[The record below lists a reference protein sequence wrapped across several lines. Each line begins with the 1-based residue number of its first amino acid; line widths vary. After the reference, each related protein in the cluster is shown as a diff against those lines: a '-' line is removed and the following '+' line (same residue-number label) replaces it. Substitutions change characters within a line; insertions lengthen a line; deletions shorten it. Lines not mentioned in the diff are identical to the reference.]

1 MSTST
6 SRSNPRAARRAF
18 DAAGLLGA
26 ALVLL
31 AGCTSVQAPAS
42 LSASVLTAEQL
53 LIVDCLMPGQVR
65 KLGAFATGVS
75 SRRPEKLPAY
85 ECEQAG
91 GEYAL
96 ASRDPKRALAIWLPF
111 AQEGDA
117 RAQTQVGELYE
128 RGVGSVA
135 DYATAAAWY
144 QKAADQ
150 GDSRALIN
158 LASLYE
164 RGLGVKRDPQLAA
177 RLFSQA
183 SGQVSAP
190 VHLAIHIIEPMLVLP
205 AAAPDGTAPP
215 VRLAGQGT
223 QRQLTGKVTADAG
236 VRRLTLN
243 GEPLAFDAQGVFRT
257 TLDLSQGPME
267 LRLSAT
273 DKQGNQTS
281 VSFSAVAGA
290 AAPARNT
297 ALLPD
302 HGVGSGDYH
311 ALVIANQ
318 NYRHW
323 EQLDTPLRDAQDLKT
338 LLERRYGFKV
348 TLITDATRRE
358 MFTALNGLRT
368 RLGSNDNLLVFYAGH
383 GDIDPV
389 TQRGYWVPV
398 DGERRNRSN
407 WMSVLDVTDQ
417 LNALP
422 ARQVLVVADSCYSG
436 TMARSALAAAD
447 ADLSAGRRWDALRAM
462 GRLRARVVLSSGGLE
477 PVVDGGAGR
486 NSLFTKSLLDVLN
499 AVNEPIEARR
509 VHAALAAR
517 FSLRAQ
523 RLRVQQKPEY
533 APIRFAGHEAGDFL
547 FVPQR

>member
-1 MSTST
+1 MFPLK
-6 SRSNPRAARRAF
+6 RRAARRRCEL
-18 DAAGLLGA
+18 AGLLLA
-26 ALVLL
+26 L
-31 AGCTSVQAPAS
+31 AGCSSVQQPAS
-42 LSASVLTAEQL
+42 LPASVQSDEQL

-75 SRRPEKLPAY
+75 PRRPEKMPAY

-111 AQEGDA
+111 AQDGNA
-117 RAQTQVGELYE
+117 QAQTQVGELYE

-150 GDSRALIN
+150 GDARALVN
-158 LASLYE
+158 LGSLYE
-164 RGLGVKRDPQLAA
+164 RGLGVKRDPQAAA
-177 RLFSQA
+177 RLFRQA
-183 SGQVSAP
+183 SGQATAP
-190 VHLAIHIIEPMLVLP
+190 ARLAIHLVEPVIVLP
-205 AAAPDGTAPP
+205 TAAADGTPPP
-215 VRLAGQGT
+215 VRLAGSGT
-223 QRQLTGKVTADAG
+223 QRQLTGKVSADAG
-236 VRRLTLN
+236 VRQLTLN
-243 GEPLAFDAQGVFRT
+243 DKPLAVDAQGVFRT

-267 LRLSAT
+267 LRLTAT
-273 DKQGNQTS
+273 DTQGNQTS

-290 AAPARNT
+290 ATPVRNT
-297 ALLPD
+297 SLLPD
-302 HGVGSGDYH
+302 HGVQSGQYR

-318 NYRHW
+318 NYQHW
-323 EQLDTPLRDAQDLKT
+323 ERLDTPLRDAQDLKQ

-348 TLITDATRRE
+348 TLLADATRRE
-358 MFTALNGLRT
+358 MFTALNTLRSQ
-368 RLGSNDNLLVFYAGH
+368 LGSNDNLLVFYAGH

-436 TMARSALAAAD
+436 TMARTALAASD
-447 ADLSAGRRWDALRAM
+447 ADLAPGRRWDALRAM
-462 GRLRARVVLSSGGLE
+462 GRLRARVALTSGGLE
-477 PVVDGGAGR
+477 PVVDGGAGQ
-486 NSLFTKSLLDVLN
+486 NSLFAKSLLDVLN

-509 VHAALAAR
+509 VHEELAAR
-517 FSLRAQ
+517 FSLRAT
-523 RLRVQQKPEY
+523 RLRIQQKPEY

>member
-1 MSTST
+1 MSSST
-6 SRSNPRAARRAF
+6 FLWKRPAARRRS
-18 DAAGLLGA
+18 DRVRLGGL
-26 ALVLL
+26 ALALL
-31 AGCTSVQAPAS
+31 AGCTLVQQPAE
-42 LSASVLTAEQL
+42 LQASFQSEEQL

-75 SRRPEKLPAY
+75 QRHPEKVPAY

-111 AQEGDA
+111 AQQGDA
-117 RAQTQVGELYE
+117 QAQTQVGELYE

-150 GDSRALIN
+150 HDARALIN
-158 LASLYE
+158 LASLYD
-164 RGLGVKRDPQLAA
+164 RGLGVRRDPREAA
-177 RLFSQA
+177 RLFRQA
-183 SGQVSAP
+183 SGQVNAP
-190 VHLAIHIIEPMLVLP
+190 ARLAIYIVEPMVVLP
-205 AAAPDGTAPP
+205 MVAAKGAAPI
-215 VRLAGQGT
+215 RLAGQGT
-223 QRQLTGKVTADAG
+223 QRQLIGKVRADAG
-236 VRRLTLN
+236 LRQLTLN
-243 GEPLAFDAQGVFRT
+243 DKPLAVDAIGMFRT

-267 LRLSAT
+267 LRLTAT
-273 DKQGNQTS
+273 DKQGNQST

-290 AAPARNT
+290 ATPARNT
-297 ALLPD
+297 LLLPD
-302 HGVGSGDYH
+302 HGLGGGGYR
-311 ALVIANQ
+311 ALVITNQ

-323 EQLDTPLRDAQDLKT
+323 ERLDTPLRDGQDLKQ

-348 TLITDATRRE
+348 TLLADATRRE
-358 MFTALNGLRT
+358 MFGAFNALRAQLS
-368 RLGSNDNLLVFYAGH
+368 SNDNLLVFYAGH

-407 WMSVLDVTDQ
+407 WVSVLDVTDQ

-436 TMARSALAAAD
+436 TMARTALAAAD
-447 ADLSAGRRWDALRAM
+447 ADLAVGRQWDALRAK
-462 GRLRARVVLSSGGLE
+462 GRLRARVALTSGGLE

-486 NSLFTKSLLDVLN
+486 NSLFTRSLLDVLE
-499 AVNEPIEARR
+499 AVNEPIEAQR
-509 VHAALAAR
+509 VHEELAAR
-517 FSLRAQ
+517 FSLGAQ
-523 RLRVQQKPEY
+523 QLKLQQRPEY

>member
-6 SRSNPRAARRAF
+6 FRSTQRAARRGCELACV
-18 DAAGLLGA
+18 LW
-26 ALVLL
+26 LL
-31 AGCTSVQAPAS
+31 AGCASVQRPPVLPAS
-42 LSASVLTAEQL
+42 VQSDEQL

-65 KLGAFATGVS
+65 KLGAFSTGVS
-75 SRRPEKLPAY
+75 PRRPEKVPAY
-85 ECEQAG
+85 ECELAG

-111 AQEGDA
+111 AQRGDA
-117 RAQTQVGELYE
+117 LAQTQVGELYE

-150 GDSRALIN
+150 NEARAIID

-164 RGLGVKRDPQLAA
+164 RGLGVKRDAQEAA
-177 RLFSQA
+177 RLFRQA

-190 VHLAIHIIEPMLVLP
+190 SRLAIHIIDPVVVLP
-205 AAAPDGTAPP
+205 TANGDGTTPS

-223 QRQLTGKVTADAG
+223 QRQLTGKVTAEAG
-236 VRRLTLN
+236 LRQLTLN
-243 GEPLAFDAQGVFRT
+243 DKPLAFDAQGVFRA

-267 LRLSAT
+267 LRLVAT
-273 DKQGNQTS
+273 DRQGNQS
-281 VSFSAVAGA
+281 MVSFSAVAGTA
-290 AAPARNT
+290 SPARNT
-297 ALLPD
+297 SLLPD
-302 HGVGSGDYH
+302 HGVASGAYR

-318 NYRHW
+318 NYQHW
-323 EQLDTPLRDAQDLKT
+323 ERLDTPLRDAQDLKQ

-348 TLITDATRRE
+348 TLLADATRRE
-358 MFTALNGLRT
+358 MFTALNALRAQ
-368 RLGSNDNLLVFYAGH
+368 LGSDDNLLVFYAGH

-398 DGERRNRSN
+398 DGERHNRSN

-436 TMARSALAAAD
+436 TMARTALAAAD
-447 ADLSAGRRWDALRAM
+447 ADLGAGRRWDALRAM
-462 GRLRARVVLSSGGLE
+462 GRLRARVALTSGGLE

-486 NSLFTKSLLDVLN
+486 NSLFTRSLIDVLS
-499 AVNEPIEARR
+499 AVNEPIEGRR
-509 VHAALAAR
+509 VHEELAAR

-523 RLRVQQKPEY
+523 RLKLQQKPEY